1 MRILQKKMYFWYIN
15 LLLNNHIQY
24 LNTILVPLDFDEFQ
38 FVFLF
43 LPLVLGDDDEVG
55 IRALEDVLTKCN
67 IQLQILM
74 AIRVIV
80 EIFLVN
86 KNLADFPN
94 TLPL

>member
-1 MRILQKKMYFWYIN
+1 MN
-15 LLLNNHIQY
+15 LLLHHHIQY

-55 IRALEDVLTKCN
+55 VGALEDVLTKCK
-67 IQLQILM
+67 IQLEIL
-74 AIRVIV
+74 RL

>member
-1 MRILQKKMYFWYIN
+1 MEIFKKKMYFWYKLK
-15 LLLNNHIQY
+15 LLHHHIQY

-43 LPLVLGDDDEVG
+43 LPLILGDDDQVG
-55 IRALEDVLTKCN
+55 VGTLEDVLTKCN
-67 IQLQILM
+67 IQLEIL
-74 AIRVIV
+74 IL